1 MLYPVSI
8 ENTPDEFSS
17 PGRHSQNITT
27 MTRRVAKLSTVS
39 ISQGNGTSRRG
50 SARHRHRHAIQKTRT
65 IGKPAIRRLA
75 RRAGVKRISQGIY
88 EEAPEALKRWLRTM
102 VHDATVYAD
111 HAKRFTITT
120 NDILLALKK
129 NGVTLY
135 GYAFTEKRERL
146 TKKMTAS
153 SLQAAAAKVKAR
165 RASTTPAKVAGER
178 RVESIATPG
187 QEQQQEASTQLTPEA
202 VVENRRVSVGK
213 KGTPQ
218 SGRRNSLAPK
228 TPQDVAENASV
239 SPERAQDIQTSLS
252 SFRDAVIARQAS
264 SDAPVPKVVEWVS
277 AHLLG
282 RGKEACSMAEMDI
295 VLEALS
301 DRDALMVTHD
311 DEHSFK
317 TVWFI

>member
-1 MLYPVSI
+1 
-8 ENTPDEFSS
+8 
-17 PGRHSQNITT
+17 

-39 ISQGNGTSRRG
+39 LSQGNGVSRRG
-50 SARHRHRHAIQKTRT
+50 SARHRHRHAIQKTGA

-165 RASTTPAKVAGER
+165 RASTTPAKGASER
-178 RVESIATPG
+178 RVESVATPA
-187 QEQQQEASTQLTPEA
+187 QEQQQEQEEENASTQLTPA
-202 VVENRRVSVGK
+202 NIVEDRRVSVGK
-213 KGTPQ
+213 KKATPQ
-218 SGRRNSLAPK
+218 SGRRNALAPK
-228 TPQDVAENASV
+228 TPQDVAQNDGGVTSV

-252 SFRDAVIARQAS
+252 SFRDTVIARQAS
-264 SDAPVPKVVEWVS
+264 SDAPVPKVVDWVS

>member
-1 MLYPVSI
+1 
-8 ENTPDEFSS
+8 
-17 PGRHSQNITT
+17 

-39 ISQGNGTSRRG
+39 LSQGNGVSRRG
-50 SARHRHRHAIQKTRT
+50 SARHRHRQAIQKTGA

-165 RASTTPAKVAGER
+165 RASTTPAKGAAER
-178 RVESIATPG
+178 RVESVATPA
-187 QEQQQEASTQLTPEA
+187 QEQQQQQEEENASTQLTPA
-202 VVENRRVSVGK
+202 NIVEDRRVSVGK
-213 KGTPQ
+213 KKATPQ
-218 SGRRNSLAPK
+218 SGRRNALAPK
-228 TPQDVAENASV
+228 TPQDVAQNDGGVTSV

-252 SFRDAVIARQAS
+252 AFRDTVIARQAS
-264 SDAPVPKVVEWVS
+264 SDAPVPKVVDWVS

>member
-1 MLYPVSI
+1 
-8 ENTPDEFSS
+8 
-17 PGRHSQNITT
+17 

-39 ISQGNGTSRRG
+39 LSQGNGTSRRG
-50 SARHRHRHAIQKTRT
+50 SARHRHRHAIQKTGA

-165 RASTTPAKVAGER
+165 RASTTPAKGASER
-178 RVESIATPG
+178 RVESVATPA
-187 QEQQQEASTQLTPEA
+187 QQPQPQQEEEDASTQLTPENI
-202 VVENRRVSVGK
+202 VENRRASVGQK
-213 KGTPQ
+213 KATPQ

-228 TPQDVAENASV
+228 TPQDVAQNDGGVTSV

-252 SFRDAVIARQAS
+252 TFRDTVIARQAS

-301 DRDALMVTHD
+301 DRDALMVTYD

>member
-1 MLYPVSI
+1 
-8 ENTPDEFSS
+8 
-17 PGRHSQNITT
+17 

-39 ISQGNGTSRRG
+39 LSQGNGVSRRG
-50 SARHRHRHAIQKTRT
+50 SARHRHRHAIQKTGA

-165 RASTTPAKVAGER
+165 RASTTPAKGAAER
-178 RVESIATPG
+178 RVESVATPA
-187 QEQQQEASTQLTPEA
+187 QEQQQQEQEEENASTQLTPA
-202 VVENRRVSVGK
+202 NIVEDRRVSVGK
-213 KGTPQ
+213 KKATPQ
-218 SGRRNSLAPK
+218 SGRRNALAPK
-228 TPQDVAENASV
+228 TPQDVAQNDGGVTSV

-252 SFRDAVIARQAS
+252 SFRDTVIARQAS
-264 SDAPVPKVVEWVS
+264 SDAPVPKVVDWVS

>member
-1 MLYPVSI
+1 
-8 ENTPDEFSS
+8 
-17 PGRHSQNITT
+17 

-39 ISQGNGTSRRG
+39 LSQGNGVSRRG
-50 SARHRHRHAIQKTRT
+50 SARHRHRHAIQKTGA

-165 RASTTPAKVAGER
+165 RASTTPAKGAAER
-178 RVESIATPG
+178 RVESVATPA
-187 QEQQQEASTQLTPEA
+187 QEQQQQEEEENASTQLTPA
-202 VVENRRVSVGK
+202 NIVENRRVSVGK
-213 KGTPQ
+213 KKATPQ
-218 SGRRNSLAPK
+218 SGRRNALAPK
-228 TPQDVAENASV
+228 TPQDVAQNDGGVTSV

-252 SFRDAVIARQAS
+252 AFRDTVIARQAS
-264 SDAPVPKVVEWVS
+264 SDAPVPKVVDWVS

-282 RGKEACSMAEMDI
+282 RGKEACTMAEMDI